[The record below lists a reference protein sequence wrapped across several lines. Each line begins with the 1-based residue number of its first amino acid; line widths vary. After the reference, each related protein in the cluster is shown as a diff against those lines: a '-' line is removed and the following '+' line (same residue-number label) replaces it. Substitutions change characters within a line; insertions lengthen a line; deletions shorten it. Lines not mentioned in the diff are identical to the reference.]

1 MSTSTVNDEIITTAA
16 TEPGPGSVAGA
27 AGTTT
32 APAGVAD
39 RASAVAGSAA
49 STQPATAAA
58 DGTPAGVTTAD
69 GPTTSGPGERA
80 GAPASS
86 AGATVR
92 RVAGAIGRVSGR
104 VLWSTG
110 AIVLFLLLWEFGPGL
125 FLDEATR
132 VFLPPLHEVLAALG
146 KLIESGQWQE
156 HVLASLGRSVSGF
169 AIAVGLGVPL
179 GLLIAWYRGL
189 DRFLNP
195 LLEVFRNTAALALL
209 PVFTLLLGI
218 GEVSK
223 ISIVAYAAFFPVLLN
238 TILGARSVDPLLIR
252 AARTLGLGSGRLFLK
267 VILPSAVPTI
277 FTGVRMAGTASV
289 LVLIAAEMVGAKA
302 GLGYLITN
310 AQSSFLIPDMYA
322 GILTVAVLGF
332 TVNYLLVA
340 LERHFSRWR
349 LAESS
354 R

>member
-1 MSTSTVNDEIITTAA
+1 MSTSTVNDEIITTATA
-16 TEPGPGSVAGA
+16 TAEAGVVADAAGATAEAGPGAG
-27 AGTTT
+27 
-32 APAGVAD
+32 
-39 RASAVAGSAA
+39 SAGSAA

-58 DGTPAGVTTAD
+58 DGTPGGVTTAD
-69 GPTTSGPGERA
+69 GPTTAGQGAREGE
-80 GAPASS
+80 PASS

-110 AIVLFLLLWEFGPGL
+110 AIALFLLLWEFGPGL